1 MILIN
6 GQEVT
11 INKFPDETLRLN
23 PNIEFIFNH
32 TATICWH
39 FESNEEMIAVMF
51 LTNHVR
57 RIGANKVNLI
67 MPYIPNAR
75 QDRVKRK
82 NDVFT
87 LKYFAE
93 FINNL
98 NFDKVVVLDPHSSV
112 SEALINN
119 IKVESPKPYIEKV
132 INEIKNE
139 INDEPLIAFYP
150 DEGAMKRYLNM
161 LDMPYA
167 FGIKKRNWE
176 TGKIEGLDVAGAKY
190 LIKDSNVIIVDDISS
205 RGGTFYFSAKKLKDL
220 GAKNVYLYISH
231 CEKTIF
237 NGEIFKSGLI
247 KKVFTTNS
255 IFTDKVKEYANSLG
269 LSDKIQVFEY
279 QTELEK
285 EWLDLLPG
293 IDPLTL
299 NYDILGELRG
309 K

>member
-6 GQEVT
+6 GKEVT

-23 PNIEFIFNH
+23 PNVEFILNQ

-51 LTNHVR
+51 LANHVR
-57 RIGANKVNLI
+57 RIGADRVNLI

-75 QDRVKRK
+75 QDRVK
-82 NDVFT
+82 NDTDVFT

-98 NFDKVVVLDPHSSV
+98 HFNKVVVLDPHSSV

-119 IKVESPKPYIEKV
+119 IEVESPKPYIEKV
-132 INEIKNE
+132 IEEIKKE
-139 INDEPLIAFYP
+139 INDETLIAFYP
-150 DEGAMKRYLNM
+150 DEGAMKRYSGM

-176 TGKIEGLDVAGAKY
+176 TGKIEGLDVAGAKD
-190 LIKDSNVIIVDDISS
+190 LIKDSNIIIVDDISS
-205 RGGTFYFSAKKLKDL
+205 RGGTFYFSAKKLKEL

-237 NGEIFKSGLI
+237 DGEIFKSDLI

-255 IFTDKVKEYANSLG
+255 IFTTKVKEYADSLG

-279 QTELEK
+279 QTEFERGLSE
-285 EWLDLLPG
+285 LLPG
-293 IDPLTL
+293 IDQLISKYGVL
-299 NYDILGELRG
+299 C
-309 K
+309 

>member
-23 PNIEFIFNH
+23 PNVEFILNQ

-51 LTNHVR
+51 LANHVR
-57 RIGANKVNLI
+57 RIGADRVNLV

-75 QDRVKRK
+75 QDRVK
-82 NDVFT
+82 NDTDVFT

-98 NFDKVVVLDPHSSV
+98 HFNKVVVLDPHSSV

-119 IKVESPKPYIEKV
+119 IEVESPKPYIEKV
-132 INEIKNE
+132 IEEIKKE
-139 INDEPLIAFYP
+139 INDETLIAFYP
-150 DEGAMKRYLNM
+150 DEGAMKRYSGM

-176 TGKIEGLDVAGAKY
+176 TGKIEGLDVAGAKD
-190 LIKDSNVIIVDDISS
+190 LIKDSNIIIVDDISS
-205 RGGTFYFSAKKLKDL
+205 RGGTFYFSAKKLKEL

-237 NGEIFKSGLI
+237 DGEIFKSNLI

-255 IFTDKVKEYANSLG
+255 IFTDKVKEYADSLD

-279 QTELEK
+279 QTELERGLS
-285 EWLDLLPG
+285 ELLPG
-293 IDPLTL
+293 IDQLISKYGVL
-299 NYDILGELRG
+299 C
-309 K
+309 

>member
-6 GQEVT
+6 GKEVT

-23 PNIEFIFNH
+23 PNVEFILNH

-51 LTNHVR
+51 LANHVR
-57 RIGANKVNLI
+57 RIGADRVNLV

-75 QDRVKRK
+75 QDRVK
-82 NDVFT
+82 NDTDVFT

-98 NFDKVVVLDPHSSV
+98 HFNKVVVLDPHSSV

-119 IKVESPKPYIEKV
+119 IEVESPKPYIEKV
-132 INEIKNE
+132 IEEIKKE
-139 INDEPLIAFYP
+139 INDETLIAFYP
-150 DEGAMKRYLNM
+150 DEGAMKRYSGM

-176 TGKIEGLDVAGAKY
+176 TGKIEGLDVAGAKD
-190 LIKDSNVIIVDDISS
+190 LIKDSNIIIVDDISS
-205 RGGTFYFSAKKLKDL
+205 RGGTFYFSAKKLKEL

-237 NGEIFKSGLI
+237 DGEIFKSDLI

-255 IFTDKVKEYANSLG
+255 IFTDKVKEYADSLG
-269 LSDKIQVFEY
+269 LSDKIQVLEY
-279 QTELEK
+279 QTELERGLS
-285 EWLDLLPG
+285 ELLPG
-293 IDPLTL
+293 IDQLISKYGVL
-299 NYDILGELRG
+299 C
-309 K
+309 

>member
-6 GQEVT
+6 GQKLT

-23 PNIEFIFNH
+23 PNVEFIFNH
-32 TATICWH
+32 IATICWH

-51 LTNHVR
+51 LANHVR
-57 RIGANKVNLI
+57 RIGAYKVNLV

-75 QDRVKRK
+75 QDRVKSK

-119 IKVESPKPYIEKV
+119 IEVESPKPYIEKV
-132 INEIKNE
+132 IKEIKNE
-139 INDEPLIAFYP
+139 INDEPLVAFYP
-150 DEGAMKRYLNM
+150 DEGAMKRYSGM

-176 TGKIEGLDVAGAKY
+176 TGKIEGLDVAGAKD
-190 LIKDSNVIIVDDISS
+190 LIKDSNIIIVDDISS
-205 RGGTFYFSAKKLKDL
+205 RGGTFYFSAKKLKEL

-237 NGEIFKSGLI
+237 DGEIFKSGLI

-279 QTELEK
+279 QTEIVRELSE
-285 EWLDLLPG
+285 LLPG
-293 IDPLTL
+293 IDQLISKYGAL
-299 NYDILGELRG
+299 C
-309 K
+309 

>member
-6 GQEVT
+6 GKEVT

-23 PNIEFIFNH
+23 PNVEFILNH

-51 LTNHVR
+51 LANHVR
-57 RIGANKVNLI
+57 RIGADRVNLV

-75 QDRVKRK
+75 QDRVK
-82 NDVFT
+82 NDTDVFT

-98 NFDKVVVLDPHSSV
+98 HFNKVIVLDPHSSV

-119 IKVESPKPYIEKV
+119 IEVESPKPYIEKV
-132 INEIKNE
+132 IEEIKKE
-139 INDEPLIAFYP
+139 INDETLIAFYP
-150 DEGAMKRYLNM
+150 DEGAMKRYSGM

-176 TGKIEGLDVAGAKY
+176 TGKIEGLDVAGAKD
-190 LIKDSNVIIVDDISS
+190 LIKDSNIIIVDDISS
-205 RGGTFYFSAKKLKDL
+205 RGGTFYFSAKKLKEL

-237 NGEIFKSGLI
+237 DGEIFKSDLI

-255 IFTDKVKEYANSLG
+255 IFTNKVKEYADSLG

-279 QTELEK
+279 QTELERGLS
-285 EWLDLLPG
+285 ELLPG
-293 IDPLTL
+293 IDQLISKYGVL
-299 NYDILGELRG
+299 C
-309 K
+309 

>member
-23 PNIEFIFNH
+23 PNVEFILNQ

-51 LTNHVR
+51 LANHVR
-57 RIGANKVNLI
+57 RIGADRVNLV

-75 QDRVKRK
+75 QDRVK
-82 NDVFT
+82 NDTDVFT

-98 NFDKVVVLDPHSSV
+98 HFNKVVVLDPHSSV

-119 IKVESPKPYIEKV
+119 IEVESPKPYIEKV
-132 INEIKNE
+132 IEEIKKE
-139 INDEPLIAFYP
+139 INDETLIAFYP
-150 DEGAMKRYLNM
+150 DEGAMKRYSGM

-176 TGKIEGLDVAGAKY
+176 TGKIEGLDVAGAKD
-190 LIKDSNVIIVDDISS
+190 LIKDSNIIIVDDISS
-205 RGGTFYFSAKKLKDL
+205 RGGTFYFSAKKLKEL

-237 NGEIFKSGLI
+237 DGEIFKSDLI
-247 KKVFTTNS
+247 KKVFTINS
-255 IFTDKVKEYANSLG
+255 IFTDKVKEYADSLG

-279 QTELEK
+279 QTELERGSS
-285 EWLDLLPG
+285 ELLPG
-293 IDPLTL
+293 IDQLISKYGVL
-299 NYDILGELRG
+299 C
-309 K
+309 

>member
-6 GQEVT
+6 GKEVT

-23 PNIEFIFNH
+23 PNVEFILNH

-51 LTNHVR
+51 LANHVR
-57 RIGANKVNLI
+57 RIGADRVNLV

-75 QDRVKRK
+75 QDRVK
-82 NDVFT
+82 NDTDVFT

-98 NFDKVVVLDPHSSV
+98 HFNKVVVLDPHSSV

-119 IKVESPKPYIEKV
+119 IEVESPKPYIEKV
-132 INEIKNE
+132 IEEIKKE
-139 INDEPLIAFYP
+139 INDETLIAFYP
-150 DEGAMKRYLNM
+150 DEGAMKRYSGM

-176 TGKIEGLDVAGAKY
+176 TGKIEGLDVAGAKD
-190 LIKDSNVIIVDDISS
+190 LIKDSNIIIVDDISS
-205 RGGTFYFSAKKLKDL
+205 RGGTFYFSAKKLKEL

-237 NGEIFKSGLI
+237 DGEIFKSNLI

-255 IFTDKVKEYANSLG
+255 IFTDKVKEYADSLD

-279 QTELEK
+279 QTELERGLS
-285 EWLDLLPG
+285 ELLPD
-293 IDPLTL
+293 IDQLISKYGVL
-299 NYDILGELRG
+299 C
-309 K
+309 

>member
-6 GQEVT
+6 GKEVT

-23 PNIEFIFNH
+23 PNVEFILNH

-51 LTNHVR
+51 LANHVR
-57 RIGANKVNLI
+57 RIGADRVNLV

-75 QDRVKRK
+75 QDRVK
-82 NDVFT
+82 NDTDVFT

-98 NFDKVVVLDPHSSV
+98 HFNKVVVLDPHSSV

-119 IKVESPKPYIEKV
+119 IEVESPKPYIEKV
-132 INEIKNE
+132 IEEIKKE
-139 INDEPLIAFYP
+139 INDETLIAFYP
-150 DEGAMKRYLNM
+150 DEGAMKRYSGM

-176 TGKIEGLDVAGAKY
+176 TGKIEGLDVAGAKD
-190 LIKDSNVIIVDDISS
+190 LIKDSNIIIVDDISS
-205 RGGTFYFSAKKLKDL
+205 RGGTFYFSAKKLKEL

-237 NGEIFKSGLI
+237 DGEIFKSNLI

-255 IFTDKVKEYANSLG
+255 IFTDKVKEYAYSLD

-279 QTELEK
+279 QTELERGLS
-285 EWLDLLPG
+285 ELLPG
-293 IDPLTL
+293 IDQLISKYGVL
-299 NYDILGELRG
+299 C
-309 K
+309 